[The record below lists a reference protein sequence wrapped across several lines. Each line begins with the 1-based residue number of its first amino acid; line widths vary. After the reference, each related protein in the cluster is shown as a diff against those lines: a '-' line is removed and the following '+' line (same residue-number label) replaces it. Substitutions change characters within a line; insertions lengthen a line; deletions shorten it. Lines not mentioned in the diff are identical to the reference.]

1 MTRPFTTRFPE
12 AEAVHSPSSAQ
23 ALIDTTTPIGKAH
36 KMKILIDIKTDN
48 LPNAPEDCARI
59 LRKLADSLIVHGDA
73 IDDPGLLSA
82 LYDIN
87 GNCVGAVEVVDDELR
102 EKLRNILE

>member
-1 MTRPFTTRFPE
+1 
-12 AEAVHSPSSAQ
+12 
-23 ALIDTTTPIGKAH
+23 
-36 KMKILIDIKTDN
+36 MKILIDIKTDN
-48 LPNAPEDCARI
+48 LPRPPEDCARI

-87 GNCVGAVEVVDDELR
+87 GNCVGAVEVVDDDKAR
-102 EKLRNILE
+102 ERYSGNNKIHPDRIGWDGEALSE